1 MLKPFQNLST
11 RLSLFKK
18 HENEFNEEVAL
29 TEIYKYI
36 IKYFDEVRFS
46 ITFFKKTDMDQPPEF
61 GYKASC
67 RPQDGSGI
75 PHGQKG
81 RPGSCLEMQDPG
93 TKPDPACGCPP
104 LDQPFDLMGPMDTVN
119 LDE

>member
-81 RPGSCLEMQDPG
+81 RPGSLS
-93 TKPDPACGCPP
+93 
-104 LDQPFDLMGPMDTVN
+104 
-119 LDE
+119 